1 MVYLTRNCKHG
12 ACQAKEQDFHR
23 LAPGVR
29 AESAPSR
36 RIACAGC
43 ISVLAMKRTA
53 LTLALLSACT
63 SESAAQTPATLTP
76 PASNLT
82 LRPTSDPRAP
92 SPADACFET
101 CLGQRNLPDGP
112 DWSVVASGL
121 SAGKMLAGCGFEAV
135 QVTYDEW
142 LGEGPQKFIVLDVRI
157 LTTDKANACML
168 DWIAAEGGSPIPE
181 PGTTSEGSSGS
192 ESTG

>member
-1 MVYLTRNCKHG
+1 
-12 ACQAKEQDFHR
+12 
-23 LAPGVR
+23 
-29 AESAPSR
+29 
-36 RIACAGC
+36 
-43 ISVLAMKRTA
+43 MKRTV

-63 SESAAQTPATLTP
+63 SESAAQTPPSA
-76 PASNLT
+76 PASGLM
-82 LRPTSDPRAP
+82 LRPTGDRYTPGP
-92 SPADACFET
+92 VDACIET
-101 CLGQRNLPDGP
+101 CLDHRPRNLLDGP

-121 SAGKMLAGCGFEAV
+121 SAGKMLAGCGFEDV
-135 QVTYDEW
+135 QITYDEW